1 MARAIRNRETTAWNW
16 RTCPNVNVRRAV
28 PNVEGPGR
36 GISRMVEDDKYCIDV
51 LTQVS
56 AGPGRCNVL
65 GSGCSRAT

>member
-1 MARAIRNRETTAWNW
+1 MELANV
-16 RTCPNVNVRRAV
+16 PNVNVRRNV

-36 GISRMVEDDKYCIDV
+36 GISGMVEEDNCIDV